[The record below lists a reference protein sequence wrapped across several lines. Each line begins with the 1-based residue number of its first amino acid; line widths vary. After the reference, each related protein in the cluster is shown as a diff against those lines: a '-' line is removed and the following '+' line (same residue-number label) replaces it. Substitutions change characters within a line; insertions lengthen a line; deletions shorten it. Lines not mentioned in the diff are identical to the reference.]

1 MKANNNFTRSVGIF
15 GRLLWVFLAVVIMS
29 SCGGGASVASS
40 GGGVG
45 SGGTGISSG
54 TVTGFGSVVL
64 DGTAYNS
71 QTPLYYADSSQSPTT
86 LSDSTAVQLGSQLQ
100 VQFDTQ
106 GAPTNMAVVPALV
119 GQVANL
125 GSSSFTVNGVTVY
138 TNADANAGPL
148 TYYAGLK
155 DVDDLTAGM
164 AVEVHGALGLNAQG
178 TTYVQATLIKQLP
191 STNVISRISGVV
203 TNLTSTS
210 GASSFT
216 LGTTT
221 ILLTT
226 SGNALTSVSPSGTAL
241 SNGLWVNVWSNQS
254 RNVSG
259 AILAGAIQV
268 QTLTGVAGPIQ
279 LGGVVS
285 QLSGTQFVVN
295 GITIDAR
302 ATSLASTLQNLSLG
316 NYVVVQGQ
324 SSGTANVLVAS
335 AIASYASQP
344 SQVSLKGTITG
355 YVSPS
360 NFLVRGVPVDAS
372 AAQFLGGNISGLA
385 NGVYV
390 QITGNVGTLLANQVT
405 ANTVN
410 VLSTP
415 PEGETVTYRGTVS
428 QLNMSAGSFTLALP
442 NPDNGPTTASV
453 TLSPSVAYANGTAAQ
468 LVNGASV
475 QIEASNT
482 ATGLLA
488 YTISFDNVQTG
499 QTLNGLLVLGS
510 DGLAYSVTGSSF
522 VINGLTIQMN
532 GVVPQGG
539 SLVNGA
545 QLNVAFTQSNGQN
558 LAVTITVHQ

>member
-1 MKANNNFTRSVGIF
+1 LF
-15 GRLLWVFLAVVIMS
+15 GSLLLACLFVMVVA
-29 SCGGGASVASS
+29 SCGGGSSVASS

-86 LSDSTAVQLGSQLQ
+86 LSDSTAVQLGAQLQ
-100 VQFDTQ
+100 IQFDTQ
-106 GAPTNMAVVPALV
+106 GAPTNMAVMPALV

-138 TNADANAGPL
+138 TNANANAGPL

-164 AVEVHGALGLNAQG
+164 SVEVHGALGLNANG
-178 TTYVQATLIKQLP
+178 MTYVQATLIKQLP
-191 STNVISRISGVV
+191 STNTITRISGVIANW
-203 TNLTSTS
+203 TGTS

-221 ILLTT
+221 VQLTT

-254 RNVSG
+254 RSGSG
-259 AILAGAIQV
+259 AIVAGAVQV
-268 QTLTGVAGPIQ
+268 QTLAGVSGPVQ

-295 GITIDAR
+295 GVTIDAR

-316 NYVVVQGQ
+316 SYVVVQGQ
-324 SSGTANVLVAS
+324 SSGSSNVLVATS
-335 AIASYASQP
+335 ISSYASQP
-344 SQVSLKGTITG
+344 AQVSLKGTITG
-355 YVSPS
+355 YVSAS
-360 NFLVRGVPVDAS
+360 NFLVRGVLVDAS
-372 AAQFLGGNISGLA
+372 AAQFVGGNISGLA
-385 NGVYV
+385 NGLYV
-390 QITGNVGTLLANQVT
+390 QITGSVGTLLANQVT
-405 ANTVN
+405 ANSVT

-415 PEGETVTYRGTVS
+415 PDGGTVTYRGTVS
-428 QLNMSAGSFTLALP
+428 QLNASAGSFTLALQ

-453 TLSPSVAYANGTAAQ
+453 ALSPRVAYSNGSASQ

-475 QIEASNT
+475 QIEASKT

-488 YTISFDNVQTG
+488 YTISFNNVQTG
-499 QTLNGLLVLGS
+499 QTVNGLPVLGT
-510 DGLAYSVTGSSF
+510 DGLAYAVTSSSF
-522 VINGLTIQMN
+522 VINGLTIQLN
-532 GVVPQGG
+532 GVLPQGG
-539 SLVNGA
+539 TLVNGA
-545 QLNVAFTQSNGQN
+545 QLNVAFMQSGGQN
-558 LAVTITVHQ
+558 LAVTITVDR